1 MCAFERVPNEQEM
14 RKALEEKEAVAKK
27 RRGRNFRE
35 RGGSDGAREANKLCL
50 TRGTTS

>member
-14 RKALEEKEAVAKK
+14 RKALEEKEAVSEKK

-35 RGGSDGAREANKLCL
+35 RGLRWC
-50 TRGTTS
+50 